1 MNNEQIKELLLSLE
15 ETNKDF
21 SVTQSGKESKKINGL
36 YKPETFEIIIHNK
49 MYDERKKI
57 K

>member
-36 YKPETFEIIIHNK
+36 
-49 MYDERKKI
+49 ERFV
-57 K
+57 